1 MGQKS
6 AGRVARVDPSPSAAV
21 DERELRAVQ
30 AAVGVLLLGA
40 FVFRI
45 PELVYVVTV
54 AVGVGA
60 LLGTRVNVFHAA
72 YRAVVGPAAQA
83 GRGGRPGRRRAG
95 ARRCSTPACSSIASL
110 AFVVGIDLIG
120 WVLVLVEA
128 GLAVVEATTGFNAA
142 TALVE
147 QLRRDG

>member
-1 MGQKS
+1 
-6 AGRVARVDPSPSAAV
+6 V
-21 DERELRAVQ
+21 DEREVRAVQ

-45 PELVYVVTV
+45 PELVYVVTI

-60 LLGTRVNVFHAA
+60 LLGTRAHLLHAA
-72 YRAVVGPAAQA
+72 YRAAV
-83 GRGGRPGRRRAG
+83 G
-95 ARRCSTPACSSIASL
+95 ARLKSARAAVPVADVRALDLLATGILVIASL

>member
-1 MGQKS
+1 M
-6 AGRVARVDPSPSAAV
+6 DPSPSSSV
-21 DERELRAVQ
+21 DERELRAVH

-45 PELVYVVTV
+45 PELVYLVTI

-60 LLGTRVNVFHAA
+60 LLGTRANVLHAA
-72 YRAVVGPAAQA
+72 YRAAVGSRLKSARAAVSVA
-83 GRGGRPGRRRAG
+83 DVRALDLL
-95 ARRCSTPACSSIASL
+95 ATAILVIASL

-120 WVLVLVEA
+120 WVLVLGEA

>member
-1 MGQKS
+1 M
-6 AGRVARVDPSPSAAV
+6 DPSPSSSV

-45 PELVYVVTV
+45 PELVYLVTI

-60 LLGTRVNVFHAA
+60 PLLGTHANVLHAT
-72 YRAVVGPAAQA
+72 YRAAVGSRLKSARAAVPVA
-83 GRGGRPGRRRAG
+83 DVRALDLL
-95 ARRCSTPACSSIASL
+95 ATAILVIASL

-120 WVLVLVEA
+120 WVLVLGEA